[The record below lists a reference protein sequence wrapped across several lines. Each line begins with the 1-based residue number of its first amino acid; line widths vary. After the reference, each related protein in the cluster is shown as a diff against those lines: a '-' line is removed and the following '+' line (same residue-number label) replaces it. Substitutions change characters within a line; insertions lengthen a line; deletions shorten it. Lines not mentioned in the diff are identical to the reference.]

1 MNPQMYTEL
10 AQRNQE
16 SLGDL
21 FESLM
26 GYAWWRKYRGGVQ
39 DLDEFSQLFRS
50 ELDIYW
56 DESDFLQLWEVWQ
69 EHHTLETWT
78 PWVEQLVSGAEVLM
92 VQQPTRF
99 LIRSRYADD
108 YEWIR
113 LAPHGNWLAP

>member
-1 MNPQMYTEL
+1 MYTEL

-56 DESDFLQLWEVWQ
+56 DESDVLQLREVWP

-78 PWVEQLVSGAEVLM
+78 PVLM